1 MACWLPTPATGS
13 LPMEEAVAEAQFQHL
28 FLAGCYLSLR
38 LGAPFT
44 LGHCGGYGEVLNAA
58 VEAIGVTSR
67 EVQNPP
73 TRALFCSCMFSFR
86 SISNAPPEVDTSV
99 STEREKANAGKH
111 LKITATSTR
120 QPVIAKAVVT
130 EVRLESPTV
139 RGITLQVDNPDFS
152 FKAGQWIDM
161 FIPGMEAVGGFSIY
175 SSPNQLS
182 ENRTLDLGIKF
193 SKWPP
198 AFWIHDQCK
207 VGSSV
212 AIRVGGD
219 FYFAPEIGDPSFDLL
234 LIAGGV
240 GLNPL
245 ASIFSYASHLHKL
258 YQEKQEYCPG
268 KIKLLYSAKTFEDLL
283 YKEMLDAISSDNP
296 NMEVEYFTTR
306 SMPPKSSRAKYGH
319 ITQEDLKSAVEFLDL
334 SLLKTFI
341 CGPPPMIEKVNENLL
356 AIGLAQNQLI
366 YEKWW

>member
-1 MACWLPTPATGS
+1 MRQGLYLMRKCRNLNKNWMARS
-13 LPMEEAVAEAQFQHL
+13 L
-28 FLAGCYLSLR
+28 
-38 LGAPFT
+38 
-44 LGHCGGYGEVLNAA
+44 
-58 VEAIGVTSR
+58 
-67 EVQNPP
+67 
-73 TRALFCSCMFSFR
+73 
-86 SISNAPPEVDTSV
+86 SNAPPEVDTGV
-99 STEREKANAGKH
+99 STETEKASAGKH
-111 LKITATSTR
+111 LKFTATSSR
-120 QPVIAKAVVT
+120 QPVIATAVVT
-130 EVRLESPTV
+130 EVRLESPAV

-161 FIPGMEAVGGFSIY
+161 FIPGIEAVGGFSMY
-175 SSPNQLS
+175 SSPNQLA
-182 ENRTLDLGIKF
+182 EKGTLELGIKF

-219 FYFAPEIGDPSFDLL
+219 FYFAPEIGDPSYDLL

-258 YQEKQEYCPG
+258 HQENHEEYCPG

-283 YKEMLDAISSDNP
+283 YKEVLDTISSNNP
-296 NMEVEYFTTR
+296 NMEVQYFTTR
-306 SMPPKSSRAKYGH
+306 SMPPKSSSAKYGH
-319 ITQEDLKSAVEFLDL
+319 ITQEDLKSAVKSLNL
-334 SLLKTFI
+334 SVLKTFI

-366 YEKWW
+366 FEKWW